1 MKLYIYQ
8 HCPFCLRVL
17 LLRGL
22 KKLDLPVQV
31 VLENDVETPTRLVGR
46 KKVPILQKADG
57 SAMPESMDIVRYLD
71 AQFAPPILTAAECPE
86 IDAWSERASGLI
98 FRLAVPRITR
108 GDFAELATPE
118 ARAAYIER
126 EIRAFG
132 DLEALLAATPELL
145 AELAPLLAELDA
157 MIPAPDSELGESDIR
172 LFPLLVM
179 LSIVKDVRLP
189 PALAAWYNALLE
201 RSGLDNFSAQAQ

>member
-71 AQFAPPILTAAECPE
+71 GQFAPPILTAAERPE
-86 IDAWSERASGLI
+86 IDAWSEHASGLI

-108 GDFAELATPE
+108 GDFAELATLE

-201 RSGLDNFSAQAQ
+201 RSGLDDFSAQAQ

>member
-8 HCPFCLRVL
+8 HCPFCLRVMV
-17 LLRGL
+17 LRGL

-31 VLENDVETPTRLVGR
+31 VLENDVETPTTLIGR

-71 AQFAPPILTAAECPE
+71 AQFAPPVLTAPE
-86 IDAWSERASGLI
+86 RPELDAWGERAGTLI
-98 FRLAVPRITR
+98 FRLAIPRITR

-126 EIRAFG
+126 ETRALG
-132 DLEALLAATPELL
+132 DLDALIAATPQLL
-145 AELAPLLAELDA
+145 AELAPLLDELDG
-157 MIPAPDSELGESDIR
+157 MIPPPDSTLGESDIR
-172 LFPLLVM
+172 LLPLLV
-179 LSIVKDVRLP
+179 LLGIVKDATLP
-189 PALAAWYNALLE
+189 PAVAAWYTAQLE
-201 RSGLDNFSAQAQ
+201 RSGLSDFSAQAQ

>member
-8 HCPFCLRVL
+8 HCPFCLRVV

-22 KKLDLPVQV
+22 KQLDLPVQV
-31 VLENDVETPTRLVGR
+31 VLENDVDTPTRLIGR

-71 AQFAPPILTAAECPE
+71 AQFAPPLLTAAERPE

-98 FRLAVPRITR
+98 FRLAVPRITC

-132 DLEALLAATPELL
+132 DLEALLAATPEML
-145 AELAPLLAELDA
+145 AELAPLLDELDDL
-157 MIPAPDSELGESDIR
+157 IPPPDSALGESDIR
-172 LFPLLVM
+172 LFPLLAL
-179 LSIVKDVRLP
+179 LSIVKDARLP
-189 PALAAWYNALLE
+189 PRVATWYSTLST
-201 RSGLDNFSAQAQ
+201 RSGLDDFSAQAQ

>member
-22 KKLDLPVQV
+22 KKLDLPLQV

-46 KKVPILQKADG
+46 KVVPILQKADG
-57 SAMPESMDIVRYLD
+57 SAMPESMDIVRHLD
-71 AQFAPPILTAAECPE
+71 AQFAPPLLTAAADPVLDDW
-86 IDAWSERASGLI
+86 IERAAPLVY
-98 FRLAVPRITR
+98 RLAVPRVAR
-108 GDFAELATPE
+108 GEFAELATAE
-118 ARAAYIER
+118 ARAAYVER

-132 DLEALLAATPELL
+132 DLDALIAGTPGLL
-145 AELAPLLAELDA
+145 AELAPLLRELDGL
-157 MIPAPDSELGESDIR
+157 IPAPDAELGESAIR
-172 LFPLLVM
+172 LFPLLAL

-189 PALAAWYNALLE
+189 PAVAGWYNALLA
-201 RSGLDNFSAQAQ
+201 RSGLADFSAQAM

>member
-31 VLENDVETPTRLVGR
+31 VLENDVETPTRLIGR

-71 AQFAPPILTAAECPE
+71 AQFAPPLLTAAERPQL
-86 IDAWSERASGLI
+86 DAWSERASGLI

-126 EIRAFG
+126 EIRSFG
-132 DLEALLAATPELL
+132 DLDALLAATPQLL
-145 AELAPLLAELDA
+145 AELAPLLTELDSL
-157 MIPAPDSELGESDIR
+157 IPPPEAELGESDIR
-172 LFPLLVM
+172 LFPLLVL
-179 LSIVKDVRLP
+179 LSIVKEAKLP
-189 PALAAWYNALLE
+189 PAVAAWYTALLA
-201 RSGLDNFSAQAQ
+201 RSGLDDFAAQAQ

>member
-31 VLENDVETPTRLVGR
+31 VLENDVETPTRLIGR

-71 AQFAPPILTAAECPE
+71 AQFAPPLLTAAERPQL
-86 IDAWSERASGLI
+86 DAWSERASGLI

-126 EIRAFG
+126 EIRSFG
-132 DLEALLAATPELL
+132 DLDALLAATPQLL
-145 AELAPLLAELDA
+145 AELAPLLTELDSL
-157 MIPAPDSELGESDIR
+157 IPPPEAELGESDIR
-172 LFPLLVM
+172 LFPLLAL
-179 LSIVKDVRLP
+179 LSIVKDVKLP
-189 PALAAWYNALLE
+189 PAVAAWYTALLA
-201 RSGLDNFSAQAQ
+201 RSGLDDFAAQAQ